1 MEVWRCKLASG
12 GSGMFRTWRVPGVLE
27 VKVSEVRE
35 VEDFPRL
42 DGYFPSKAL
51 VGVVLGRGLQEVL

>member
-1 MEVWRCKLASG
+1 MHCTVHKNGGLEVWRCKLASG

-35 VEDFPRL
+35 VT
-42 DGYFPSKAL
+42 KASSSEL
-51 VGVVLGRGLQEVL
+51 S